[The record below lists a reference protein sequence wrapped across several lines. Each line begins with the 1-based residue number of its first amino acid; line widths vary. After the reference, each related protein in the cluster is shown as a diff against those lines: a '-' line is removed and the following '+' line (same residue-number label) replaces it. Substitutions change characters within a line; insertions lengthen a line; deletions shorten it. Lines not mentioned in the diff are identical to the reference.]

1 MLFNESFTTTEAL
14 EELKMAFKSLGER
27 LGFVSAGDV
36 RRAREKQ
43 IRIES
48 EKRGEIIGRKAER
61 QKANDEFLQK
71 TLDAARAMLAEGDS
85 VDKIRRVLKLTE
97 EQVAKL

>member
-1 MLFNESFTTTEAL
+1 
-14 EELKMAFKSLGER
+14 MAFKSLGER

-48 EKRGEIIGRKAER
+48 EKRGEIIGRKAE
-61 QKANDEFLQK
+61 QKKAEAAK
-71 TLDAARAMLAEGDS
+71 MDAARAMLAEGDS
-85 VDKIRRVLKLTE
+85 VDKICRVLKLTE

>member
-1 MLFNESFTTTEAL
+1 
-14 EELKMAFKSLGER
+14 MAFKSLGER

-48 EKRGEIIGRKAER
+48 EKRGEIRGEKRGEIIGRKAE
-61 QKANDEFLQK
+61 QKKAEAAK
-71 TLDAARAMLAEGDS
+71 LDAARAMLRDGIPLNKVAEYQ
-85 VDKIRRVLKLTE
+85 KLTE

>member
-1 MLFNESFTTTEAL
+1 
-14 EELKMAFKSLGER
+14 MAFKSLGER

-48 EKRGEIIGRKAER
+48 EKRGEIIGRKAE
-61 QKANDEFLQK
+61 QKKAEAAK
-71 TLDAARAMLAEGDS
+71 LDAARAMLRDGIPLNKVAEYQ
-85 VDKIRRVLKLTE
+85 KLTE